1 MLKIVSYNL
10 NGIRAAIGKGFT
22 DWVAAGGYD
31 IIGIQ
36 ETKAE
41 KSQVDISALTALG
54 YHDYWFSATSKK
66 GYSGVAI
73 FSKQKPDFVQ
83 NGFGNDFFDA
93 EGRVIRADFGDL
105 TVFNCYFPSGT
116 SGEVRQ
122 GAKYEFLDA
131 IFPYIMEVK
140 KTRPNILLQG
150 DFNIAHANMDIHD
163 PKNNAKT
170 TGFLPEERAWL
181 SKWLGE
187 GGFVD
192 SFRTANPQL
201 QKYSWWNVRTNSRA
215 TNKGWRIDYQT
226 VTEPLKDK
234 IISSDLLN
242 DAVHSDHCPCY
253 LELDI

>member
-1 MLKIVSYNL
+1 MLKIISYNL

-41 KSQVDISALTALG
+41 KSQVDISALAALG

-73 FSKQKPDFVQ
+73 FSRQKPDLVE
-83 NGFGNDFFDA
+83 NGFGNAFFDA

-105 TVFNCYFPSGT
+105 TIFNCYFPSGT

-150 DFNIAHANMDIHD
+150 DFNIAHANLDLHD
-163 PKNNAKT
+163 PKSNAKT

-181 SKWLGE
+181 SKWLSE

-192 SFRTANPQL
+192 SFRTANPTL
-201 QKYSWWNVRTNSRA
+201 QKYSWWNVRTNSRVS
-215 TNKGWRIDYQT
+215 NKGWRIDYQT
-226 VTEPLKDK
+226 VTEPLKAQ
-234 IISSDLLN
+234 IIASDLLN

-253 LELDI
+253 LELDF